1 LEYSATRYTCTAPN
15 MSKDLLA
22 LLTPK
27 WTLLIFTGI
36 RVLFIAVVFEFAAWW
51 SGRRA
56 EKIAAPFILRDQ
68 DRAPKWRSFRRA
80 TLKHAPKLVLRLLL
94 YTVAMI
100 LVFAAFG
107 APVLELSISVA
118 AVATF
123 VGAGF
128 LPLLRDYA
136 QGYVLLMEDSLA
148 PGDLVDIN
156 GFQGQVEN
164 WTMRA
169 TWLRDASGKLH
180 VLSHRAVIHVTV
192 IQRAAGEEAVGPA
205 GHDPLALPNAARA
218 VKKK

>member
-1 LEYSATRYTCTAPN
+1 

-27 WTLLIFTGI
+27 WTLLIFIGI
-36 RVLFIAVVFEFAAWW
+36 RVLFIAIVFEFAAWW
-51 SGRRA
+51 AGRRS
-56 EKIAAPFILRDQ
+56 EKLATPFILKDQGRD
-68 DRAPKWRSFRRA
+68 PKWRSYRRS
-80 TLKHAPKLVLRLLL
+80 TLRHAPKLIIRALL
-94 YTVAMI
+94 YTVALI

-148 PGDLVDIN
+148 PGDFVDIN

-164 WTMRA
+164 WTLRA

-180 VLSHRAVIHVTV
+180 VLSHRAVMHVTV
-192 IQRAAGEEAVGPA
+192 IQRATSAESSAPA
-205 GHDPLALPNAARA
+205 GHDPLALPKR
-218 VKKK
+218 K